1 MTNGRDSLKKII
13 IDTDTASDDAVALVM
28 ALREPA
34 LQVLAITTVMGN
46 VTVEKATRNALMCVE
61 YAGSY
66 QPPVYQG
73 ASRPMFREHR
83 DAAVIHGNDGMGD
96 LGYLK
101 KPEIVKQ
108 DMHAVDAIINV
119 IGEGDGDIELVTIGP
134 LTNIGLAILKA
145 PEVMKKVPCI
155 TIMGGAAFKG
165 NTSPLSEFNIWQDA
179 EAADIMFASG
189 IPVVMAAIEACRGEC
204 EVNAEEMDYLRGTG
218 SRLANFCVECNRT
231 VYTLTE
237 KDTGVLSFTLP
248 DPTTIAALVKPEII
262 TGSFD
267 AYTRVETHGS
277 EYVYGTT
284 VNDRRT
290 EATHPFRS
298 QRDQVLHQPNC
309 KVVYA
314 LDPRKYKD
322 YIFSLI
328 VD

>member
-1 MTNGRDSLKKII
+1 LKKII

-34 LQVLAITTVMGN
+34 LKVVAITTVMGN
-46 VTVEKATRNALMCVE
+46 VSVEKATRNALMCVE

-66 QPPVYQG
+66 HPPVYEG
-73 ASRPMFREHR
+73 MAKPMFREHH

-96 LGYLK
+96 LGYLQEPTITK
-101 KPEIVKQ
+101 EKR
-108 DMHAVDAIINV
+108 HAVDAIIKL
-119 IGEGDGDIELVTIGP
+119 IDEGNGDIELVTLGP
-134 LTNIGLAILKA
+134 LTNIAMAIIKA

-179 EAADIMFASG
+179 EAADIMFAFSV
-189 IPVVMAAIEACRGEC
+189 PVVMAAIEACRGEC
-204 EVNAEEMDYLRGTG
+204 EVFADEMDRLINSG
-218 SRLANFCVECNRT
+218 SRLAKFCMECNRT

-237 KDTGVLSFTLP
+237 KDTGIRSFTLP
-248 DPTTIAALVKPEII
+248 DPTAIAVMIKPEMI

-267 AYTRVETHGS
+267 SYTRVETKGS

-290 EATHPFRS
+290 LENNPFRAS
-298 QRDQVLHQPNC
+298 KDNAIGKFNC
-309 KVVYA
+309 KVVYQ
-314 LDPRKYKD
+314 LDSRAYKD

>member
-1 MTNGRDSLKKII
+1 MKKII

-34 LQVLAITTVMGN
+34 LEVVAITTVMGN
-46 VTVEKATRNALMCVE
+46 VSVEKATRNALMCVE

-66 QPPVYQG
+66 TVPVYEG
-73 ASRPMFREHR
+73 MAKPMFREHH

-101 KPEIVKQ
+101 EPTITKEKL
-108 DMHAVDAIINV
+108 HAVDAIIKL
-119 IGEGDGDIELVTIGP
+119 IDEGNGDIELVTLGP
-134 LTNIGLAILKA
+134 LTNIGMAIIKA
-145 PEVMKKVPCI
+145 PEVMKKIPCI

-179 EAADIMFASG
+179 EAADILFGFSVP
-189 IPVVMAAIEACRGEC
+189 IVMAAIEACRGES
-204 EVNAEEMDYLRGTG
+204 EISADEMDRLVNTG
-218 SRLANFCVECNRT
+218 SRLAKFCIECNKT

-237 KDTGVLSFTLP
+237 KDTGIRSFTLP
-248 DPTTIAALVKPEII
+248 DPTAISVLVKPELI

-267 AYTRVETHGS
+267 SYTRVETRGS

-290 EATHPFRS
+290 KETSPFRAVQDES
-298 QRDQVLHQPNC
+298 IGKFNC
-309 KVVYA
+309 KVVYELNSRA
-314 LDPRKYKD
+314 YKD

>member
-1 MTNGRDSLKKII
+1 LKKII

-34 LQVLAITTVMGN
+34 LEVAAITTVMGN
-46 VTVEKATRNALMCVE
+46 VSVEKATRNALMCVE

-66 QPPVYQG
+66 TPPVYEG
-73 ASRPMFREHR
+73 MAKPMFREHK

-101 KPEIVKQ
+101 EPTLTKEKL
-108 DMHAVDAIINV
+108 HAVDAIIN
-119 IGEGDGDIELVTIGP
+119 IIKEGNGDIELVTLGP
-134 LTNIGLAILKA
+134 LTNIALAMIKA
-145 PEVMKKVPCI
+145 PQIMKKVPCI

-179 EAADIMFASG
+179 EAADIMFSFG
-189 IPVVMAAIEACRGEC
+189 VPVVMAAIEACRGEC
-204 EVNAEEMDYLRGTG
+204 EINAGEMDYLLNTG
-218 SRLANFCVECNRT
+218 SRLAKFCVECNRT

-248 DPTTIAALVKPEII
+248 DPTAITVLVKPELI

-267 AYTRVETHGS
+267 SYTRVETKGS

-290 EATHPFRS
+290 IETHPFRAVH
-298 QRDQVLHQPNC
+298 DGELHEFNC
-309 KVVYA
+309 KVVYQLNSRA
-314 LDPRKYKD
+314 YKD

>member
-1 MTNGRDSLKKII
+1 MKRII

-28 ALREPA
+28 ALREPS
-34 LQVLAITTVMGN
+34 LEVIAITTVMGN
-46 VTVEKATRNALMCVE
+46 VSVEKATRNALMCIE
-61 YAGSY
+61 YAGTY
-66 QPPVYQG
+66 QPPVYAG
-73 ASRPMFREHR
+73 ASRPMFRQHR

-101 KPEIVKQ
+101 EPDILQEN
-108 DMHAVDAIINV
+108 MHAVDAIIKLV
-119 IGEGDGDIELVTIGP
+119 DHGDGDIELVTLGP

-189 IPVVMAAIEACRGEC
+189 IPIVMAAIEACRGEC
-204 EVNAEEMDYLRGTG
+204 EINADEMKYLLDTG
-218 SRLANFCVECNRT
+218 SRLAQFCVECNKT

-248 DPTTIAALVKPEII
+248 DPTAITVLVKPELI

-267 AYTRVETHGS
+267 SYTRVETRGS
-277 EYVYGTT
+277 EYVYGTM
-284 VNDRRT
+284 VNDHRT
-290 EATHPFRS
+290 SASHPFRS
-298 QRDQVLHQPNC
+298 QRDQVLHKPNC
-309 KVVYA
+309 RVVHA

-328 VD
+328 ID

>member
-1 MTNGRDSLKKII
+1 MKKII

-34 LQVLAITTVMGN
+34 LEVVAITTVMGN
-46 VTVEKATRNALMCVE
+46 VSVEKATRNALMCVE
-61 YAGSY
+61 YAGKY
-66 QPPVYQG
+66 HPPVFEG
-73 ASRPMFREHR
+73 ALKPMFREHH

-101 KPEIVKQ
+101 EPEITKEKL
-108 DMHAVDAIINV
+108 HAVDAIIKIIKEGN
-119 IGEGDGDIELVTIGP
+119 GEIEIVTLGP

-165 NTSPLSEFNIWQDA
+165 NTSPLSEFNIWEDA

-189 IPVVMAAIEACRGEC
+189 IPVVMAAIEACRGDSEI
-204 EVNAEEMDYLRGTG
+204 NAEEIKYLLGTG
-218 SRLANFCVECNRT
+218 SRLAKFCVECNRT

-237 KDTGVLSFTLP
+237 KDTGILSFTLP
-248 DPTTIAALVKPEII
+248 DPTAITVLVRPDLI

-267 AYTRVETHGS
+267 AYTRVETKGS
-277 EYVYGTT
+277 SFVYGTT

-290 EATHPFRS
+290 LESHPFRAIN
-298 QRDQVLHQPNC
+298 DQALHKSNC
-309 KVVYA
+309 KVVYQ
-314 LDPRKYKD
+314 LNSRGYKD

-328 VD
+328 VE

>member
-1 MTNGRDSLKKII
+1 MKKII

-34 LQVLAITTVMGN
+34 LQVVAITTVMGN
-46 VTVEKATRNALMCVE
+46 VSVQKATRNALMCVE

-66 QPPVYQG
+66 LPPVYEG
-73 ASRPMFREHR
+73 MAKPMFREHH

-96 LGYLK
+96 LGYLQEPTITK
-101 KPEIVKQ
+101 EKL
-108 DMHAVDAIINV
+108 HAVDAIIKL
-119 IGEGDGDIELVTIGP
+119 IAEGNDDIELVTLGP
-134 LTNIGLAILKA
+134 LTNIAMAIIKA
-145 PEVMKKVPCI
+145 PEVMKNVPCI

-179 EAADIMFASG
+179 EAADIMFGFSV
-189 IPVVMAAIEACRGEC
+189 PVVMAAIEACRGES
-204 EVNAEEMDYLRGTG
+204 EVFADEMDRLISSG
-218 SRLANFCVECNRT
+218 SRLAKFCIECNRT

-237 KDTGVLSFTLP
+237 KDTGIRSFTLP
-248 DPTTIAALVKPEII
+248 DPTAIAVLVKPEMI
-262 TGSFD
+262 TGSFES
-267 AYTRVETHGS
+267 YTRVETRGS

-290 EATHPFRS
+290 RETNPFRAS
-298 QRDQVLHQPNC
+298 KDDAIGKFNC
-309 KVVYA
+309 KVVYQ
-314 LDPRKYKD
+314 LDSRAYKD

>member
-1 MTNGRDSLKKII
+1 MLKKII

-28 ALREPA
+28 ALREPS
-34 LQVLAITTVMGN
+34 LKVLAITTVMGN
-46 VTVEKATRNALMCVE
+46 VSIEKATRNALMCIE
-61 YAGSY
+61 YAGTY
-66 QPPVYQG
+66 QPPVYEG
-73 ASRPMFREHR
+73 ASRPMFRPHR
-83 DAAVIHGNDGMGD
+83 DAAVIHGQDGMGD

-101 KPEIVKQ
+101 EPDIAKEK
-108 DMHAVDAIINV
+108 MHAVDAIIKL
-119 IGEGDGDIELVTIGP
+119 IDEGQGDIEIVTIGP
-134 LTNIGLAILKA
+134 LTNIGLAIIKA

-204 EVNAEEMDYLRGTG
+204 EINAEEMDYLRSTG

-248 DPTTIAALVKPEII
+248 DPTAITVMVKPEFI

-267 AYTRVETHGS
+267 AYTRVETRGS
-277 EYVYGTT
+277 EYVVGTT

-290 EATHPFRS
+290 VETHPIRS
-298 QRDQVLHQPNC
+298 LKDRELHPANC

>member
-1 MTNGRDSLKKII
+1 MKKII

-34 LQVLAITTVMGN
+34 LEVVAITTVMGN
-46 VTVEKATRNALMCVE
+46 VSVEKATRNALMCVE

-66 QPPVYQG
+66 SPPVFEG
-73 ASRPMFREHR
+73 MAKPMFREHH

-101 KPEIVKQ
+101 EPTLTKGKL
-108 DMHAVDAIINV
+108 HAVDAIIKLVN
-119 IGEGDGDIELVTIGP
+119 EGNGNIELVALGP
-134 LTNIGLAILKA
+134 LTNIGMAIIKA
-145 PEVMKKVPCI
+145 PEVMKKVSCI

-179 EAADIMFASG
+179 EAADIMFAFSVP
-189 IPVVMAAIEACRGEC
+189 IVMAAIEACRGES
-204 EVNAEEMDYLRGTG
+204 EITAEEMDSLVNTG
-218 SRLANFCVECNRT
+218 SRLAKFCIECNRT

-237 KDTGVLSFTLP
+237 KDTGIRSFTLP
-248 DPTTIAALVKPEII
+248 DPTAIAVLVKPELI

-267 AYTRVETHGS
+267 SYTRVETRGS

-284 VNDRRT
+284 VNDKRT
-290 EATHPFRS
+290 KETSPFRAV
-298 QRDQVLHQPNC
+298 QDETIGEFNC
-309 KVVYA
+309 KVVYQLNSRA
-314 LDPRKYKD
+314 YKD

>member
-1 MTNGRDSLKKII
+1 MKKII

-34 LQVLAITTVMGN
+34 LEVMAITTVMGN
-46 VTVEKATRNALMCVE
+46 VSVDKATRNALMCVE
-61 YAGSY
+61 YSGTY
-66 QPPVYQG
+66 QPPVYEG
-73 ASRPMFREHR
+73 ASRPMFGEHR

-101 KPEIVKQ
+101 EPDITRQE
-108 DMHAVDAIINV
+108 MHAVDAIIQIV
-119 IGEGDGDIELVTIGP
+119 REGDGDIELVALGP
-134 LTNIGLAILKA
+134 LTNLGLAILKA

-155 TIMGGAAFKG
+155 TIMGGAAFRG

-204 EVNAEEMDYLRGTG
+204 EVNAEEIDYLRGTG
-218 SRLANFCVECNRT
+218 SRLAKFCLECNRT

-248 DPTTIAALVKPEII
+248 DPTAITVMVKPEYI

-267 AYTRVETHGS
+267 AYTRVETEGS
-277 EYVYGTT
+277 GYVYGTT

-290 EATHPFRS
+290 AETHPIRS
-298 QRDQVLHQPNC
+298 LKDKKLPASNC

>member
-1 MTNGRDSLKKII
+1 LKKII

-34 LQVLAITTVMGN
+34 LKVVAITTVMGN
-46 VTVEKATRNALMCVE
+46 VSVEKATRNALMCVE

-66 QPPVYQG
+66 HPPVYEG
-73 ASRPMFREHR
+73 MAKPMFREHH

-96 LGYLK
+96 LGYLQEPTITK
-101 KPEIVKQ
+101 EKR
-108 DMHAVDAIINV
+108 HAVDAIIKL
-119 IGEGDGDIELVTIGP
+119 IDEGNGDIELVTLGP
-134 LTNIGLAILKA
+134 LTNIAMAISKA

-179 EAADIMFASG
+179 EAADIMFAFSV
-189 IPVVMAAIEACRGEC
+189 PVVMAAIEACRGEC
-204 EVNAEEMDYLRGTG
+204 EVFADEMDRLINSG
-218 SRLANFCVECNRT
+218 SRLAKFCMECNRT

-237 KDTGVLSFTLP
+237 KDTGIRSFTLP
-248 DPTTIAALVKPEII
+248 DPTAIAVMIKPEMI

-267 AYTRVETHGS
+267 SYTRVETKGS

-290 EATHPFRS
+290 LENNPFRAS
-298 QRDQVLHQPNC
+298 KDNAIGKFNC
-309 KVVYA
+309 KVVYQ
-314 LDPRKYKD
+314 LDSRAYKD

>member
-1 MTNGRDSLKKII
+1 MKKII

-34 LQVLAITTVMGN
+34 LEVVAITTVMGN
-46 VTVEKATRNALMCVE
+46 VSVEKATRNALMCVE

-66 QPPVYQG
+66 TPPVYEG
-73 ASRPMFREHR
+73 MAKPMFREHH

-96 LGYLK
+96 LGYLIEPTITK
-101 KPEIVKQ
+101 DKL
-108 DMHAVDAIINV
+108 HAVDAIIK
-119 IGEGDGDIELVTIGP
+119 IIKEGDGDIEIVTLGP
-134 LTNIGLAILKA
+134 LTNIAMAIIKA
-145 PEVMKKVPCI
+145 PEVMRKVLCI

-179 EAADIMFASG
+179 EAADIMFGFG
-189 IPVVMAAIEACRGEC
+189 IQVVMAAIEACRGES
-204 EVNAEEMDYLRGTG
+204 EITAVEMDYLLYTG
-218 SRLANFCVECNRT
+218 SKLAKFCVECNRT

-237 KDTGVLSFTLP
+237 KDTGVRSFTLP
-248 DPTTIAALVKPEII
+248 DPTAIAIMVKPELI
-262 TGSFD
+262 TGSFES
-267 AYTRVETHGS
+267 YTRVETKGS

-290 EATHPFRS
+290 QETHPFRA
-298 QRDQVLHQPNC
+298 VHNETIGKFNC
-309 KVVYA
+309 KVVYQLNSRA
-314 LDPRKYKD
+314 YKD